1 MAGIKTNSN
10 SITAILVEKLNYKK
24 SGFRTAILKLWNL
37 PDDIVFI
44 DGTHSVSSIP
54 EMENKEVDIIG
65 KSGTKIKL
73 LIEIKANL
81 NEELQ
86 DSQKANGQYENTVKN
101 HRDIQLKY
109 IIPDGYYHQNELPK
123 ESEQIQIVNWSKI
136 YEVAKETDNTG
147 LTEQINYFVE
157 SNFNQND
164 LVLTKGD
171 IAMFLS
177 PSIIGK
183 VISLDSKIEN
193 LLAEFIKENQK
204 MISKNNTKKDDLG
217 WWYTLYKGKKQF
229 TVWIGLC
236 ELEEDN
242 KNSFFIYTWI
252 KSSDSSKYS
261 FLNFE
266 NGKDYISNE
275 YPEGKDVYIPITDKN
290 SELPKFLFEDNVKD
304 QQDKFNELMKTNI
317 DKFFAILS

>member
-10 SITAILVEKLNYKK
+10 SITAILVERLNYKK

-37 PDDIVFI
+37 PDDIFFT
-44 DGTHSVSSIP
+44 DGTHTVSCIP
-54 EMENKEVDIIG
+54 EMENKEVDIVG
-65 KSGTKIKL
+65 KSGTKIIL
-73 LIEIKANL
+73 LIEVKANL
-81 NEELQ
+81 NEDLQ
-86 DSQKANGQYENTVKN
+86 VSQKANGQYENTVKN
-101 HRDIQLKY
+101 HRDIKLKY

-136 YEVAKETDNTG
+136 YEIAKETDNTG

-193 LLAEFIKENQK
+193 LLAEFVKQNQK
-204 MISKNNTKKDDLG
+204 SINYNGTKKDGLG
-217 WWYTLYKGKKQF
+217 WWYTVIKGKKQF

-252 KSSDSSKYS
+252 EFSDIPKYK

-275 YPEGKDVYIPITDKN
+275 YSEGKDVYVPITDKN
-290 SELPKFLFEDNVKD
+290 SELPEFLFEDNIKD

-317 DKFFAILS
+317 DKFFNILS